1 MLLPIY
7 QDHGKT
13 FQADTCAPLAAA
25 TREGQVHLESLARG
39 HYPGRRLPPTAL
51 PGVKTI
57 GCWDARHTQRWGLDW
72 HRNEG
77 LELTFLERG
86 SVAFGVDHHR
96 ARLRANDLT
105 VTRPWQ
111 RHRVG
116 EPHVE
121 AGRLHWL
128 ILDVG
133 VRRPHQPW
141 RWPAW
146 MVLTKRDR
154 EELTEYLRH
163 NERPVWA
170 ATPEIRHC
178 FQRIAAAVEKDR
190 RGEQASRLAALIN
203 ELFVLTLDM
212 FRQHRVPLDS
222 SLASTE
228 RTVELFWADLQRSPV
243 HLASPWTVETMA
255 RQCGLG
261 VTRFIHHSKQL
272 TNATPNTHLTQCR
285 LDAAAQMLRETP
297 RRPVID
303 IALACGF
310 SSSQYFATRF
320 RRQFGCAPT
329 AFRGA
334 ISPVA
339 AIPRAAKTRDGAR
352 RILQGAE
359 Q

>member
-7 QDHGKT
+7 RENQGRV
-13 FQADTCAPLAAA
+13 FQADACAPLADAVHAGDVRLAA
-25 TREGQVHLESLARG
+25 LVRG

-51 PGVKTI
+51 PGVKSV
-57 GCWDARHTQRWGLDW
+57 GFWDASRPQAWGLDW

-77 LELTFLERG
+77 IELTFLERG
-86 SVAFGVDHHR
+86 SIAFGVDGQR
-96 ARLRANDLT
+96 ALLRADDFT

-116 EPHVE
+116 DPHVG

-128 ILDVG
+128 ILDLG

-146 MVLTKRDR
+146 VILTRADR

-163 NERPVWA
+163 NERPVWP

-178 FQRIAAAVEKDR
+178 FQRIASAVEGDR
-190 RGEQASRLAALIN
+190 QGEQASRLAALIN
-203 ELFVLTLDM
+203 ELFVLVLEM
-212 FRQHRVPLDS
+212 LRRRRVPLDA

-228 RTVELFWADLQRSPV
+228 RTVELFWAELERSPE
-243 HLASPWTVETMA
+243 HLAAPWTVEAMA

-272 TNATPNTHLTQCR
+272 TNATPITHLTQRR
-285 LDAAAQMLRETP
+285 LEAAAARLRE
-297 RRPVID
+297 RPGASVLEV
-303 IALACGF
+303 ALACGF
-310 SSSQYFATRF
+310 SSSQYFATLF
-320 RRQFGCAPT
+320 RRRFGCP
-329 AFRGA
+329 
-334 ISPVA
+334 
-339 AIPRAAKTRDGAR
+339 PREWRQRPA
-352 RILQGAE
+352 
-359 Q
+359 